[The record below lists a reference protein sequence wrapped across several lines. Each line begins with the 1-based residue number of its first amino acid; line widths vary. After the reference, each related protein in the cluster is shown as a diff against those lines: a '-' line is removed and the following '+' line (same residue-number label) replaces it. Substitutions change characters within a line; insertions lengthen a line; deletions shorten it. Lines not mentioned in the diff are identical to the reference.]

1 MEFKLTEEHI
11 MLRQTVRDFAER
23 ELAPT
28 VRERDAQ
35 EAFPTEQVKKMG
47 ELGFMGIQV
56 DPRYGGG
63 GMDTIAYA
71 ILIEELSRVDASAG
85 VICSV
90 NNSLVCYGLEKF
102 GNEAQKQKY
111 LVPLAR
117 GEKLG
122 AFCLSEPAA
131 GSDASSLKTTAVRD
145 GDFWVINGTKN
156 FISNGGHADVYIVFA
171 TENPSAGYR
180 GVRCIIVERDTPG
193 FRVGKKE
200 KKLGIR
206 SSDTV
211 SLVFDNCRV
220 PVENLMGEPEKGFR
234 IALTIL
240 DCGRIGIAAQAV
252 GIATGAFEHAVRY
265 AKERQQFGR
274 PIAQFQAIQFM
285 LAEMDV
291 RIQASRLLT
300 YHAAW
305 LKDTGQP
312 YEAAASRAKLYASET
327 AMFCA
332 DRAVQ
337 IHGGYGYIKDY
348 PVERFL
354 RDAKITEIYEGTSEI
369 QKLVIARH
377 ILGK

>member
-1 MEFKLTEEHI
+1 MDFQYTEEHL

-23 ELAPT
+23 ELAPDA
-28 VRERDAQ
+28 RERDA
-35 EAFPTEQVKKMG
+35 EERFPYEQVKKMG

-63 GMDTIAYA
+63 GMDTVSYA

-90 NNSLVCYGLEKF
+90 NNSLVCFGLEAF
-102 GNEAQKQKY
+102 GNEMQKRTY
-111 LVPLAR
+111 LTPLAK

-122 AFCLSEPAA
+122 AFCLSEPGS
-131 GSDASSLKTTAVRD
+131 GSDASALKTSARRD

-156 FISNGGHADVYIVFA
+156 FITNGVNADVYIVFA
-171 TENPSAGYR
+171 TEDPSAGYK
-180 GVRCIIVERDTPG
+180 GVRAIIVERETPG
-193 FRVGKKE
+193 VKIGKKE

-206 SSDTV
+206 SSDTASV
-211 SLVFDNCRV
+211 IFDNCRV
-220 PVENLMGEPEKGFR
+220 PLHNLLGEPEKGFR

-240 DCGRIGIAAQAV
+240 DCGRIGIAAQAL
-252 GIATGAFEHAVRY
+252 GIAVAAFEAAVQY

-274 PIAQFQAIQFM
+274 PIAKFQAIQFM

-291 RIQASRLLT
+291 RIHAARWLI
-300 YHAAW
+300 YHAAT
-305 LKDTGQP
+305 LKDRGEP
-312 YEAAASRAKLYASET
+312 YEAAASRAKLFASQT

-377 ILGK
+377 VLK

>member
-1 MEFKLTEEHI
+1 MDFQYTEEHL

-23 ELAPT
+23 ELAPDA
-28 VRERDAQ
+28 RERDA
-35 EAFPTEQVKKMG
+35 EERFPYEQVKKMG

-63 GMDTIAYA
+63 GMDTVSYA

-90 NNSLVCYGLEKF
+90 NNSLVCFGLEVF
-102 GNEAQKQKY
+102 GNEMQKQTY
-111 LVPLAR
+111 LTPLAK

-122 AFCLSEPAA
+122 AFCLSEPGS
-131 GSDASSLKTTAVRD
+131 GSDASALKTSARRD

-156 FISNGGHADVYIVFA
+156 FITNGVNADVYIVFA
-171 TENPSAGYR
+171 TEDPSAGYK
-180 GVRCIIVERDTPG
+180 GVRAIIVERETPG
-193 FRVGKKE
+193 VKIGKKE

-206 SSDTV
+206 SSDTASV
-211 SLVFDNCRV
+211 IFDNCRV
-220 PVENLMGEPEKGFR
+220 PLHNLLGEPEKGFR

-240 DCGRIGIAAQAV
+240 DCGRIGIAAQAL
-252 GIATGAFEHAVRY
+252 GIAVAAFEAAVQY

-274 PIAQFQAIQFM
+274 PIAKFQAIQFM

-291 RIQASRLLT
+291 RIHAARWLI
-300 YHAAW
+300 YHAAT
-305 LKDTGQP
+305 LKDRGEP
-312 YEAAASRAKLYASET
+312 YEAAASRAKLFASQT

-377 ILGK
+377 VLK

>member
-1 MEFKLTEEHI
+1 MDFQYTEEQL
-11 MLRQTVRDFAER
+11 MLRQTVRDFAEQ
-23 ELAPT
+23 ELAKDA
-28 VRERDAQ
+28 RERDA
-35 EAFPTEQVKKMG
+35 EERFPTEQVKKMG

-56 DPRYGGG
+56 DPKYGGG
-63 GMDTIAYA
+63 GMDTVAYA

-102 GNEAQKQKY
+102 ASEEIKQKY
-111 LVPLAR
+111 LVPLAK

-122 AFCLSEPAA
+122 SFCLSEPGS
-131 GSDASSLKTTAVRD
+131 GSDASALKTTAVRD
-145 GDFWVINGTKN
+145 GDEWVINGTKN
-156 FISNGGHADVYIVFA
+156 FITNGVHADVYIVFA
-171 TENPSAGYR
+171 TEDPSKGYK
-180 GVRCIIVERDTPG
+180 GVRCIVVDRDNPG
-193 FRVGKKE
+193 VKIGKKE

-206 SSDTV
+206 SSDTA
-211 SLVFDNCRV
+211 SIIFEDCRV
-220 PVENLMGEPEKGFR
+220 PVTNLVGEPEKGFR

-240 DCGRIGIAAQAV
+240 DCGRIGIAAQAL
-252 GIATGAFEHAVRY
+252 GIAVGAFEAAVKY
-265 AKERQQFGR
+265 AKEREQFGR
-274 PIAQFQAIQFM
+274 PIARFQAIQFM
-285 LAEMDV
+285 LAEMDT
-291 RIQASRLLT
+291 RIHAARWLI
-300 YHAAW
+300 YHAAN
-305 LKDTGQP
+305 LKDRGEP

-377 ILGK
+377 VLK